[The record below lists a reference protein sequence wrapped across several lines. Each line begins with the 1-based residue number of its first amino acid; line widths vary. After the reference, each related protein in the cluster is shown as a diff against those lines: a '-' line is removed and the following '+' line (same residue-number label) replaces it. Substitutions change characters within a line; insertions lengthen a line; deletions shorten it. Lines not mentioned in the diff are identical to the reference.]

1 MNRVINGS
9 RYDTATARRLGS
21 DSSNSPQSDFS
32 WWQETLFRT
41 KSGKYFLFCEGGP
54 MTRYARLCGDG
65 TYGYGESIV
74 PISEEK
80 AREWSEKH
88 LSVGDVERIFGA
100 IAEST
105 ARISVFLPSDLVERM
120 DTKGDTLHAS
130 RAEIVAAALR
140 KYLAD

>member
-1 MNRVINGS
+1 
-9 RYDTATARRLGS
+9 
-21 DSSNSPQSDFS
+21 
-32 WWQETLFRT
+32 
-41 KSGKYFLFCEGGP
+41 